1 MRSNA
6 GAANSE
12 CAPPDRRTPYNGG
25 FRLPRFAALA
35 TTYFS
40 AATFKFLRDLARNN
54 NRAWFAANK
63 SRYEDVLR
71 QPFLRFIGD
80 LQAPL
85 AKISPRYVADP
96 RAQGG
101 SLFRIHRDT
110 RFANDKTPYKTW
122 AGARFAHERRR
133 EIEAPSF
140 YLHIQPGD
148 CFAGGGIWHPE
159 PATLKKVREFL
170 EGNPAAWKKATHGKA
185 FRERFEFYG
194 ESLVRPPRGVDPAH
208 ELVEDLKRKNYAAG
222 QPFDDALACSDE
234 LLPYVVDAY
243 KRIAPMI
250 DYLCAAVELEF

>member
-1 MRSNA
+1 M
-6 GAANSE
+6 
-12 CAPPDRRTPYNGG
+12 
-25 FRLPRFAALA
+25 A

-63 SRYEDVLR
+63 SRYEDALR
-71 QPFLRFIGD
+71 GPFLRFIAD
-80 LQAPL
+80 IEAPL
-85 AKISPRYVADP
+85 AKISPHYVADP
-96 RAQGG
+96 RPQGG

-159 PATLKKVREFL
+159 PATLKRIRAFL
-170 EGNPAAWKKATHGKA
+170 EANPAAWKKATHAKA

-194 ESLVRPPRGVDPAH
+194 DSLSRPPRGVDPAH
-208 ELVEDLKRKNYAAG
+208 ELLDDLKRRNHAAG
-222 QPFDDALACSDE
+222 QSFDDALACSDE
-234 LLPYVVDAY
+234 LLPHVVDVY
-243 KRIAPMI
+243 RRIAPMI